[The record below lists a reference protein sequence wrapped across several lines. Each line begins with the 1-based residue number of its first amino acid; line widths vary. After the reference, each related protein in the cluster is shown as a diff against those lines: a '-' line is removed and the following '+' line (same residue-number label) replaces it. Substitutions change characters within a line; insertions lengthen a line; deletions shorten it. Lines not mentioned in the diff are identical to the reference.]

1 MKPPKSNPQFPGL
14 GGHHATAND
23 DIIGRVCMLIV
34 CLVDNHTQLS
44 RVESDGRNATRVVA
58 GESRGI
64 VLLIAVYIM
73 RGWEEL

>member
-23 DIIGRVCMLIV
+23 DIIGRVYMLIV
-34 CLVDNHTQLS
+34 CLVDNNTQLS
-44 RVESDGRNATRVVA
+44 RVESDGRNATRVA

-64 VLLIAVYIM
+64 VLLIAVYTM
-73 RGWEEL
+73 RRWEEL

>member
-14 GGHHATAND
+14 GGDHATANED
-23 DIIGRVCMLIV
+23 MIGRVYMLIV

-44 RVESDGRNATRVVA
+44 RVESDGRNATRVA

-64 VLLIAVYIM
+64 VLLIAVYTI